1 MPSVVER
8 FARLPCMHRSGRR
21 HHLVVEFICPA
32 LPLEGLLLL
41 LVPFIV
47 TSLLSGRVTLLTMTA
62 MNVDILLALF
72 LGLRYKQVVTVRR
85 VRTLVVTLWVFSIS
99 VAVMIFYT
107 PHVAVSIACAVFLF
121 CIIISASCYTK
132 IYGKIRPFRAQRQDQ
147 GHRCLPNG
155 EGI

>member
-1 MPSVVER
+1 M
-8 FARLPCMHRSGRR
+8 
-21 HHLVVEFICPA
+21 EFICPA

-41 LVPFIV
+41 LVPFII
-47 TSLLSGRVTLLTMTA
+47 TSLLSSRVTLLTMTA

-107 PHVAVSIACAVFLF
+107 PHVAVSIACAVFFILHNNLSF
-121 CIIISASCYTK
+121 LLHQDLRQNSSLSSTK
-132 IYGKIRPFRAQRQDQ
+132 TRPRSPMSTKWR
-147 GHRCLPNG
+147 RNLT
-155 EGI
+155 E